1 MPQTNYAPH
10 VELSEYGE
18 RLSEHFIMERNGG
31 VLEVRFHTN
40 GAEGVWSFEMH
51 RAIGQM
57 FQAIGQD
64 PENEI
69 LILTGS
75 GSNWLMKRDLESFSA
90 PDVQKPNYDSWYV
103 DGSKLIESLLW
114 SVDIPSIAA
123 INGPGS
129 HTEFG
134 LLCDLTI
141 AAEDARFFEPHFF
154 LGVVPGDGQ
163 FLVYQQL
170 LGLKRANHAMYLRET
185 GLSAA
190 EALDWGLVGEVHP
203 RDDLLPRAREIAA
216 TIMRQPRVIR
226 RLTTQITKRPWRR
239 IVQDDFAMHLATEA
253 FAGNLSPRPIENFSR
268 VDTKQ
273 LRAGSDQ

>member
-1 MPQTNYAPH
+1 MSITHYARHIP
-10 VELSEYGE
+10 LAEYQA
-18 RLSEHFIMERNGG
+18 RLAEHFIMERKDG

-40 GAEGVWSFEMH
+40 GGEAIWSFELH

-57 FQAIGQD
+57 FQAVGQD
-64 PENEI
+64 PENEV
-69 LILTGS
+69 LLLTGT
-75 GSNWLMKRDLESFSA
+75 GDKWLMKRDLESFSNE
-90 PDVQKPNYDSWYV
+90 DVLKPNYDSWYV

-114 SVDIPSIAA
+114 SVDIPTISV

-141 AAEDARFFEPHFF
+141 AADDARFFEPHFF

-185 GLSAA
+185 GISAA
-190 EALDWGLVGEVHP
+190 EALEWGMVGEVLP
-203 RDDLLPRAREIAA
+203 RENLMPRAREIAQL
-216 TIMRQPRVIR
+216 IMRQPRVVR
-226 RLTTQITKRPWRR
+226 RLTTQVAKRPWRR
-239 IVQDDFAMHLATEA
+239 LVQDDFGMHLATEA
-253 FAGNLSPRPIENFSR
+253 FAGNLSPRPVDNFRR
-268 VDTKQ
+268 VDASQTRQ
-273 LRAGSDQ
+273 P